1 VPIGNPPGHFTLLIL
16 AIVLGVDRNGGPLP
30 IAGVSL
36 IEALAPAVVTCKQKC
51 GMVVTKRDHMGAP
64 SDEFLPESLMELRK
78 VGPMDAG
85 ILIMFEMK
93 TDIEHCQIKEG

>member
-1 VPIGNPPGHFTLLIL
+1 
-16 AIVLGVDRNGGPLP
+16 
-30 IAGVSL
+30 
-36 IEALAPAVVTCKQKC
+36 
-51 GMVVTKRDHMGAP
+51 MGAP

-85 ILIMFEMK
+85 ILMVFEMK